1 MNKKFLSV
9 VLFGAL
15 MAGSSVTFTGCIDN
29 DEPAGIEE
37 LRTAKAALI
46 KANEAYRLAEAEWMK
61 VQVEFEQVKV
71 EQQKVQLEIDKLNLE
86 IQKASS
92 DYEIALWEAKK
103 DSVVKDFEGKLFELQ
118 KTAAENETAYL
129 KALAELEA
137 ARVYVTDSVYSKKLV
152 AITGELKKVS
162 GKIQNTLATIT
173 GLSNNLLK
181 FSSDSIA
188 VAKEFIAADIKSGQS
203 KLANDSVTL
212 AEFKKLAADY
222 SSDAVDAQIVD
233 INKQIIAIDKK
244 VAELKQTIT
253 TNDATK
259 APIEQAISKQKV
271 TFEKENQSVALNVPT
286 AIESEFISSFI
297 QENNDPL
304 VALAGKQWVT
314 DQKQNIQ
321 EKTVNVNNK
330 VYSFKTAPVIENL
343 QLGSVNEDN
352 TINEKGVLSAKIEN
366 FATEVKKH
374 GIELYK
380 GAYKKLE
387 MVTAYNLPS
396 LSAGEDITEEDKA
409 KVAVALEKVNADFTT
424 AETTY
429 KADTV
434 AFNAAYAAYKTAA
447 TAYGITQQL
456 TSTIEQNVKT
466 KWDAY
471 VNARSAYENSLP
483 SNILTLQAAIETAE
497 NELKAAKDE
506 YDKLSAEEKKNY
518 TNLTV
523 QEYLTAQDKVTE
535 AKAAYDKAMEKVDDT
550 KLQAAQKALTDELT
564 AYYPKRKALVGEEFK
579 ITITGFNEDKEFV
592 IADKLASLDAEQF
605 AKLIDKGQKVV
616 IGSQWS
622 SVSVNQN
629 STDEDG
635 AVQTWIKASAKLY
648 GTNKESISGGLQAAK
663 TAILPLDEVYADISS
678 ATVSSSDASASVYVV
693 LQYAK
698 NAFSTIDDWTSY
710 AESLSKTAAE
720 KAALEAP
727 IIAEIAKQKEAL
739 DAINEPL
746 RDTIYEICKLDAEQF
761 KEDLVKDV
769 ANALGIET
777 MNTDGEKQVLED
789 LKATLKNIGGELDI
803 EYTYYTYEEGELK
816 PNNVTIEDTSDIS
829 GAVTNIENSIK
840 ALNEYIADKKDD
852 LASFDNESVTIA
864 NKTKAQYEAELANAQ
879 EALKGYQAAFDA
891 LNKAKDELIA
901 AITK

>member
-162 GKIQNTLATIT
+162 GKIQETLATIT

-271 TFEKENQSVALNVPT
+271 TFEKDNQSVALNVPT
-286 AIESEFISSFI
+286 AIESEFISSI
-297 QENNDPL
+297 IKEDNTLL
-304 VALAGKQWVT
+304 VALAGEQWVT

-321 EKTVNVNNK
+321 EKTVNVDNV

-352 TINEKGVLSAKIEN
+352 TINEKNVLSAKIEN
-366 FATEVKKH
+366 FATEVKTH

-380 GAYKKLE
+380 GAYKKL
-387 MVTAYNLPS
+387 
-396 LSAGEDITEEDKA
+396 
-409 KVAVALEKVNADFTT
+409 
-424 AETTY
+424 
-429 KADTV
+429 
-434 AFNAAYAAYKTAA
+434 
-447 TAYGITQQL
+447 
-456 TSTIEQNVKT
+456 
-466 KWDAY
+466 
-471 VNARSAYENSLP
+471 
-483 SNILTLQAAIETAE
+483 
-497 NELKAAKDE
+497 
-506 YDKLSAEEKKNY
+506 
-518 TNLTV
+518 
-523 QEYLTAQDKVTE
+523 
-535 AKAAYDKAMEKVDDT
+535 
-550 KLQAAQKALTDELT
+550 
-564 AYYPKRKALVGEEFK
+564 
-579 ITITGFNEDKEFV
+579 
-592 IADKLASLDAEQF
+592 
-605 AKLIDKGQKVV
+605 
-616 IGSQWS
+616 
-622 SVSVNQN
+622 
-629 STDEDG
+629 
-635 AVQTWIKASAKLY
+635 
-648 GTNKESISGGLQAAK
+648 
-663 TAILPLDEVYADISS
+663 
-678 ATVSSSDASASVYVV
+678 
-693 LQYAK
+693 
-698 NAFSTIDDWTSY
+698 
-710 AESLSKTAAE
+710 
-720 KAALEAP
+720 
-727 IIAEIAKQKEAL
+727 
-739 DAINEPL
+739 
-746 RDTIYEICKLDAEQF
+746 
-761 KEDLVKDV
+761 
-769 ANALGIET
+769 
-777 MNTDGEKQVLED
+777 
-789 LKATLKNIGGELDI
+789 
-803 EYTYYTYEEGELK
+803 
-816 PNNVTIEDTSDIS
+816 
-829 GAVTNIENSIK
+829 
-840 ALNEYIADKKDD
+840 
-852 LASFDNESVTIA
+852 
-864 NKTKAQYEAELANAQ
+864 
-879 EALKGYQAAFDA
+879 
-891 LNKAKDELIA
+891 
-901 AITK
+901 